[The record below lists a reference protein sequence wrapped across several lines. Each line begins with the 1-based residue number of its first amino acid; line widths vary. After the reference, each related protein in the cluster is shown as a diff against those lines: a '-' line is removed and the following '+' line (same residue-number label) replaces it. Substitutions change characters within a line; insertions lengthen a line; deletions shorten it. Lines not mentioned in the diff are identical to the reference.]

1 MRAKTPKLINRRW
14 HFSARLLPL
23 VVGIAVYGL
32 TQPVAAAGQAAGSQE
47 GRTINLAKGTAQ
59 LVTHPASMRRVS
71 VASADV
77 AEAVVVSP
85 NELLIHG
92 REIGT
97 TSLVIWDAEGGRTLY
112 PVEVTLDAAA
122 LETHFRALFPD
133 EQIEVSASG
142 NTYIL
147 SGNVTNSTTAE
158 RAVEIAEASEAMV
171 VNNMSVPRPHQILL
185 QVRFAE
191 VSRTAMQEL
200 SVNFLLLDPNNPRG
214 DDEGLIST
222 GQFNPLS
229 ENFVNS
235 RRGPESTFTDQVNL
249 FLFHDDERF
258 SAFIRALQGTGDFK
272 SLAEP
277 NLLALDGT
285 EASFLAGGEFPF
297 PFSTGDGEITLIFK
311 EFGIRLVFTP
321 KVQNS
326 GNIKLKVEPEVSTLD
341 FASGLQA
348 FGFQIPTILS
358 RRAQTEVELKDGQ
371 TFAIAGLI
379 DNSIAENLSKVPIL
393 GHIPILGKLFQSQD
407 LRQQRSEL
415 LVLVTPRLVQP
426 SDEAP
431 PIPTGEPEDWKWK
444 RSLKE
449 SVGQTERGEVLEY
462 FDDDE
467 EDGGV

>member
-1 MRAKTPKLINRRW
+1 MRAKTPKLMNRRW
-14 HFSARLLPL
+14 RFSARLLPL

-47 GRTINLAKGTAQ
+47 GRTVNLAKGTAQ

-85 NELLIHG
+85 NEILIHG

-122 LETHFRALFPD
+122 LQTHFRALFPD

-142 NTYIL
+142 NVYIL
-147 SGNVTNSTTAE
+147 SGSISNATSAK
-158 RAVEIAEASEAMV
+158 RAVEIAEATEAMV
-171 VNNMSVPRPHQILL
+171 VDNMSVPRPHQILL

-214 DDEGLIST
+214 NDEGLIQT
-222 GQFNPLS
+222 GQFNPFTD
-229 ENFVNS
+229 NFVNS
-235 RRGPESTFTDQVNL
+235 RRGPENSFSDKVNL
-249 FLFHDDERF
+249 FLFHDNERL
-258 SAFIRALQGTGDFK
+258 SAFITALQGTGDFK

-297 PFSTGDGEITLIFK
+297 PFSSGDGDISLMFK
-311 EFGIRLVFTP
+311 EFGIRLAFTP
-321 KVQNS
+321 TVMNS

-358 RRAQTEVELKDGQ
+358 RRAHTEVELKDGQ

-379 DNSIAENLSKVPIL
+379 DNSITENLSKVPVL
-393 GHIPILGKLFQSQD
+393 GHIPILGKLFQSQNM
-407 LRQQRSEL
+407 RQNRSEL

-449 SVGQTERGEVLEY
+449 APGQTGR
-462 FDDDE
+462 
-467 EDGGV
+467 DGGV

>member
-1 MRAKTPKLINRRW
+1 
-14 HFSARLLPL
+14 
-23 VVGIAVYGL
+23 
-32 TQPVAAAGQAAGSQE
+32 
-47 GRTINLAKGTAQ
+47 
-59 LVTHPASMRRVS
+59 
-71 VASADV
+71 
-77 AEAVVVSP
+77 
-85 NELLIHG
+85 LLIHG

-122 LETHFRALFPD
+122 LETHFRALFPN

-147 SGNVTNSTTAE
+147 SGNVTNSTVAE

-235 RRGPESTFTDQVNL
+235 RRGPESTFSDQVNL

-258 SAFIRALQGTGDFK
+258 SSFIRALQGTGDFK

-297 PFSTGDGEITLIFK
+297 PFATGDGEITLIFK

-358 RRAQTEVELKDGQ
+358 RRAETEVELKDGQ

-379 DNSIAENLSKVPIL
+379 DNSIAENLSKVPVL

-426 SDEAP
+426 SDDAP

-449 SVGQTERGEVLEY
+449 APGQTER
-462 FDDDE
+462 
-467 EDGGV
+467 DGGV

>member
-1 MRAKTPKLINRRW
+1 
-14 HFSARLLPL
+14 
-23 VVGIAVYGL
+23 
-32 TQPVAAAGQAAGSQE
+32 
-47 GRTINLAKGTAQ
+47 
-59 LVTHPASMRRVS
+59 
-71 VASADV
+71 
-77 AEAVVVSP
+77 
-85 NELLIHG
+85 
-92 REIGT
+92 
-97 TSLVIWDAEGGRTLY
+97 
-112 PVEVTLDAAA
+112 
-122 LETHFRALFPD
+122 
-133 EQIEVSASG
+133 
-142 NTYIL
+142 
-147 SGNVTNSTTAE
+147 VTNSTVAE

>member
-1 MRAKTPKLINRRW
+1 
-14 HFSARLLPL
+14 
-23 VVGIAVYGL
+23 
-32 TQPVAAAGQAAGSQE
+32 
-47 GRTINLAKGTAQ
+47 
-59 LVTHPASMRRVS
+59 

>member
-1 MRAKTPKLINRRW
+1 MRVKTPKLINRRW

-47 GRTINLAKGTAQ
+47 GRTVNLAKGTAQ

-133 EQIEVSASG
+133 EQIEVTASG

-158 RAVEIAEASEAMV
+158 RAVEIAESTEAMV

-222 GQFNPLS
+222 GQFNPFS
-229 ENFVNS
+229 DNFVNS
-235 RRGPESTFTDQVNL
+235 RRGPESAFSDKINL
-249 FLFHDDERF
+249 FLFHDNERF
-258 SAFIRALQGTGDFK
+258 SAFIRALQSQGDFK

-277 NLLALDGT
+277 NLLALDGV

-297 PFSTGDGEITLIFK
+297 PVSQGQSDAITLIFK

-358 RRAQTEVELKDGQ
+358 RRATTEVELKDGQ

-379 DNSIAENLSKVPIL
+379 DNSIAENLSKVPVL

-407 LRQQRSEL
+407 LRQNRSEL

-426 SDEAP
+426 SDDPP
-431 PIPTGEPEDWKWK
+431 PIPTGEPEEWKWK
-444 RSLKE
+444 RSLQK
-449 SVGQTERGEVLEY
+449 SPGQTGR
-462 FDDDE
+462 
-467 EDGGV
+467 DGGV